1 MGDMRLC
8 ISLSIGGNN
17 MNDEVFNKMPVKKAI
32 MTLAIPTML
41 GQLSTIIYNLTDT
54 YFVSLTKDAD
64 QIAAVTIAFPALL
77 ILMSIGGAF
86 GIGSSSYISR
96 LLGRKEEEKV
106 KQTSAYCFYM
116 CGFISICFTILG
128 ILFVDTITS
137 VLGGKDNT
145 FLYGKSYLFIIFLG
159 SSAFIYSNMFIHMI
173 RGEGSAKEASIGLI
187 LGTIVNIVFDY
198 IMIIKWGLGV
208 NGAALATVLGN
219 IVSTMYYLIYLKV
232 HQTKLSIQW
241 KYKSF
246 ASSIQ
251 KSVLSIGIP
260 GGLVTILMSISNI
273 ILNQMAIRYG
283 SDAVAAI
290 GISSKINQICILMIV
305 GLTQGVQPLL
315 GYSYAA
321 KNDKRLKSVFYT
333 SLSFSI
339 IIGSLFCLCFI
350 FFRIPLCKIFTQNAN
365 LLDMT
370 AMVLSLSSLS
380 NPILGFAN
388 MSQTYFQ
395 AIGQAKEAFIL
406 TILRQLLLFIP
417 LLFILQWIL
426 QFKGIIL
433 AQPLCDLI
441 CGIIGVGMILY
452 ARK

>member
-1 MGDMRLC
+1 
-8 ISLSIGGNN
+8 
-17 MNDEVFNKMPVKKAI
+17 MNDAVFDKMPVKKAI
-32 MTLAIPTML
+32 LTLAIPTML

-54 YFVSLTKDAD
+54 YFVSLTKDAN

-77 ILMSIGGAF
+77 ILMSIGAAF
-86 GIGSSSYISR
+86 GIGASSYISR
-96 LLGRKEEEKV
+96 LLGRKEDEKV

-116 CGFISICFTILG
+116 CGMISICFTILG
-128 ILFVDTITS
+128 IFFVEPITS
-137 VLGGKDNT
+137 ILGGKDST
-145 FLYGKSYLFIIFLG
+145 FLFGKNYLLIIFLG

-198 IMIIKWGLGV
+198 LMIIRWGMGV

-219 IVSTMYYLIYLKV
+219 IVSTVYYLLYLKL
-232 HQTKLSIQW
+232 HKTKLSIRW
-241 KYKSF
+241 KHRSF
-246 ASSIQ
+246 HASIQ
-251 KSVLSIGIP
+251 KNVLSIGIP

-273 ILNQMAIRYG
+273 ILNQMAIGYG

-333 SLSFSI
+333 ALTFSV
-339 IIGSLFCLCFI
+339 IIGSIFCLSFI
-350 FFRIPLCKIFTQNAN
+350 FLRYPLCKIFTQNPK
-365 LLDMT
+365 LLNMT
-370 AMVLSLSSLS
+370 TMVLSLSSLS

-395 AIGQAKEAFIL
+395 AIGQAKEAFLL

-417 LLFILQWIL
+417 LLLLLQWCL
-426 QFKGIIL
+426 QLKGIIL
-433 AQPLCDLI
+433 AQPLCDFI
-441 CGIIGVGMILY
+441 CGMIGILMILY
-452 ARK
+452 TKKHSKTFFKKQ